1 VSQLGFDMTPDTEV
15 SNRFAPAL
23 IALAVIVAMLI
34 GLAAAFVT
42 TRGAKQEAWT
52 GPGTGTVRV
61 VIPSGSSGSAIG
73 KILQS
78 SGVVT
83 SADDVVDALK
93 ANPRGNKV
101 LPGTYDLR
109 AQMGATEAVTLLLDP
124 ASRKIDKLVLPE
136 GLRQTATVA
145 AITKATKIP
154 KAQVEKALEAAPE
167 LGLPDYAGGN
177 PEGFLFPAT
186 YEFAPDAKAEAVITR
201 LLKRFK
207 ESATKLELE
216 TRADDLGYTP
226 YEVMI
231 VASLVQGEGDVA
243 SYPKVAR
250 VIYNRL
256 REGMPLQLDATVNY
270 GLGTSDIQLSQDQL
284 DSDSPYNTYTNKG
297 LPPGPINSPGDKA
310 IDAALAPEEGDWLY
324 FVTVDPTTGETKFT
338 SSYREFLKFK
348 REFQQNVNQGSS
360 GNTP

>member
-1 VSQLGFDMTPDTEV
+1 
-15 SNRFAPAL
+15 
-23 IALAVIVAMLI
+23 
-34 GLAAAFVT
+34 
-42 TRGAKQEAWT
+42 
-52 GPGTGTVRV
+52 
-61 VIPSGSSGSAIG
+61 
-73 KILQS
+73 
-78 SGVVT
+78 
-83 SADDVVDALK
+83 
-93 ANPRGNKV
+93 V

-109 AQMGATEAVTLLLDP
+109 AQMGAPEAVTLLLDP

-136 GLRQTATVA
+136 GLRQTATVS

-154 KAQVEKALEAAPE
+154 KDQVEKALETAPE

-186 YEFAPDAKAEAVITR
+186 YEFAPDAKADAVITR

-226 YEVMI
+226 YEAMI

-256 REGMPLQLDATVNY
+256 KEGMPLQLDSTVNY
-270 GLGTSDIQLSQDQL
+270 ALGTSDIQLSQDQL
-284 DSDSPYNTYTNKG
+284 AADSPYNTYENKG

-310 IDAALAPEEGDWLY
+310 IDAALAPEKGDWLY

-348 REFQQNVNQGSS
+348 REFQQNVQQGSS
-360 GNTP
+360 GSTP